1 MQLFKKPEGND
12 TPNAPLKTKTIK
24 GPDATAALKAAER
37 EEQERRRRERERA
50 ASCCG
55 CGC

>member
-1 MQLFKKPEGND
+1 MQIFKKPEGNE
-12 TPNAPLKTKTIK
+12 TPNAPLKTRSIK

-37 EEQERRRRERERA
+37 EEQERRRREAE
-50 ASCCG
+50 SCCI